1 MNFLG
6 RKLLGKFRGQA
17 VSDLSSLV
25 CRRVVGS
32 RIKHRVKQN
41 WLKMHDKAGLV
52 LRTETV
58 INNPE
63 KFRVREQVLRE
74 GKQRAEWVQLR
85 ASVAYLLPIPRVSL
99 QASARDLDARPPH
112 LGSRPG

>member
-85 ASVAYLLPIPRVSL
+85 ASEACCRYREVSP